1 MIPERLICSSHTISG
16 VMPGGPDAS
25 RHGFAERVAAA
36 SAAGYRGMCLH
47 VRDLAAQARAGFS
60 FERMRDILEAHG
72 MTEISLEFLTG
83 WFLDG
88 PAAAPFREDEATA
101 FTAARTLGAR
111 SVNVGADFQNRGLRC
126 DLMRRHFRALCDRAG
141 EAGLAVALEFVPW
154 SDVPDVKTALSMIDG
169 SGNAGLVVDSWHVF
183 RGGIPLSDLR
193 RIPGGRILSIQI
205 NDAAAGVCGT
215 LAEDTLRRLPCG
227 EGVFD
232 LAGFLDA
239 LDAAGASV
247 PPSVEIIAPEF
258 AALDLGAACARS
270 AAGARRLLDGLV
282 LRRARQPLE

>member
-1 MIPERLICSSHTISG
+1 MAIPDRLICSSHTISG
-16 VMPGGPDAS
+16 VMPGGPVAS

-36 SAAGYRGMCLH
+36 SAVGYRGLCLH
-47 VRDLAAQARAGFS
+47 LRDLRAQLGAGLS

-88 PAAAPFREDEATA
+88 AEAGAFREDEATA
-101 FTAARTLGAR
+101 LAAARALGAR
-111 SVNVGADFQNRGLRC
+111 SLNVGGDFRHRGLPR
-126 DLMRRHFRALCDRAG
+126 DFMHRRFGEFCARAG

-154 SDVPDVKTALSMIDG
+154 SDVPDVATALAMTDG
-169 SGNAGLVVDSWHVF
+169 IGNAGLVVDSWHVF
-183 RGGIPLSDLR
+183 RGGVPLSDLR

-205 NDAAAGVCGT
+205 NDAAAAVRGT
-215 LAEDTLRRLPCG
+215 LAEDTLCRLPCG

-247 PPSVEIIAPEF
+247 PPSVEIIAPGF

-270 AAGARRLLDGLV
+270 AAGARRLLDGLA
-282 LRRARQPLE
+282 LRRQ